1 MSILQTDGYF
11 ENPRHRL
18 LEESVLFLLPLT
30 FSFVE
35 TKANLNFSVKLAER
49 SNHSFSTHLM
59 NYLFQTSVFLNMR
72 QLNKEN
78 LIDFVK
84 I

>member
-1 MSILQTDGYF
+1 MPILQTDGYF
-11 ENPRHRL
+11 ENQRHHL

-30 FSFVE
+30 FSFAE

-49 SNHSFSTHLM
+49 SNHSFSTHPM

-72 QLNKEN
+72 QLNEEN